1 MRRHGRQSPP
11 MGVRRLF
18 GGPSG
23 GGPGGTAG
31 PPSRMRASLDIR
43 CTPQRRR
50 RGRGTRDDG
59 QGGELKF
66 GLAGFA
72 GSGKTTLFNAL
83 TGLDVPAGYGGE
95 VRLGAAPVADPRV
108 DFLSAVFAPRKTT
121 HASVNLCDVPGD
133 HGAAATVLQPKTLQR
148 LREQDAICLVLADF
162 HDPASSRRAAPPDAL
177 AAFHEE
183 CLIADLAIVERRLD
197 RARKERADGREIEAF
212 ETMAA
217 ALGEEMPLRLVP
229 PVELDRRFLKGY
241 GLLTELPLLVAVN
254 KDESRAAEPLGAE
267 LTRRIE
273 AAGGGAMALSA
284 HAEAEIATLDP
295 QDRRDFLDEIGL
307 AEPALARF
315 ARTAYELMGLIS
327 FFTVGEDE
335 VRAWTIRRGTPARA
349 AAGRIHSDLE
359 RGFIRAEVTPY
370 DVFAEH
376 GSEQAVKAA
385 GKMRIEGKDYVVAD
399 GDIMHVRFNV

>member
-1 MRRHGRQSPP
+1 M
-11 MGVRRLF
+11 
-18 GGPSG
+18 
-23 GGPGGTAG
+23 
-31 PPSRMRASLDIR
+31 
-43 CTPQRRR
+43 
-50 RGRGTRDDG
+50 
-59 QGGELKF
+59 KF

-95 VRLGAAPVADPRV
+95 VRLGSAPVADPRV
-108 DFLSAVFAPRKTT
+108 DFLSAAFSPRKTT
-121 HASVNLCDVPGD
+121 YASVNLCDVPGD

-162 HDPASSRRAAPPDAL
+162 REPASPGGAAPPDAL
-177 AAFHEE
+177 AAFNDE
-183 CLIADLAIVERRLD
+183 CLLGDLGIVERRLD

-217 ALGEEMPLRLVP
+217 ALGDEKPLRLVP

-241 GLLTELPLLVAVN
+241 GLLTDLPLLVAVN
-254 KDESRAAEPLGAE
+254 KDEGRAAEPLDARLGA
-267 LTRRIE
+267 RIE

-284 HAEAEIATLDP
+284 RAEAEIATLEP
-295 QDRRDFLDEIGL
+295 EDRLDFLDEIGL
-307 AEPALARF
+307 AEPALDRF

-335 VRAWTIRRGTPARA
+335 VRAWTIPRGTKARA

-370 DVFAEH
+370 DVFAGH
-376 GSEQAVKAA
+376 GSEAAVKAA
-385 GKMRIEGKDYVVAD
+385 GKMRVEGKDYVVAD